1 MVYFKNLILLSFL
14 ILILG
19 CNSNAINRSSLSEME
34 SLLIKSSLV
43 DLNNKKVDIKFL
55 KGNKVILSYWATWCQ
70 PCIKEMPSLVE
81 AQKKLKNYNYHVI
94 LISDE
99 NLNKISQ
106 FQNTSKYDLNFIK
119 SIKSNELVGVYSLP
133 TTHIFNEKGNKIET
147 IVGTVDWDSDKMIN
161 KLKLL

>member
-1 MVYFKNLILLSFL
+1 M
-14 ILILG
+14 LG
-19 CNSNAINRSSLSEME
+19 CNSNASNKSSLSEME
-34 SLLIKSSLV
+34 SLLLKSSFV
-43 DLNNKKVDIKFL
+43 DLNNKKLDIKFL
-55 KGNKVILSYWATWCQ
+55 KGNKVILNYWATWCQ

>member
-1 MVYFKNLILLSFL
+1 MVYFKNLILLSSL

-147 IVGTVDWDSDKMIN
+147 IVGTVDWGSDKMIN
-161 KLKLL
+161 KLKTL

>member
-14 ILILG
+14 ILSLG

-161 KLKLL
+161 KLKTL

>member
-161 KLKLL
+161 KLKTL